1 MVAILLILISAL
13 QGQNNT
19 IRGKVRAPDGSTIN
33 NAIVELRQGGGGII
47 SQTVTR
53 NDGDFAFSG
62 LVSGEYEI
70 VVNLAGYE
78 PIMQRVRFNHSPRD
92 NFQEVLYVEVNLRPK
107 AEPALAPPG
116 VRFVQDVPGP
126 AREAFQKGLAKL
138 RDSKSEEGIAL
149 LKRAIAIFNDYFA
162 AHFELAAE
170 FYRRGR
176 YQEAIESLERARQ
189 INDRQGAV
197 YYLFGLIMVKQRK
210 FAVAEYAFSE
220 AIKLDPGSAPSHFYR
235 GLALIELAARAPDQ
249 KRRDE
254 DLAEAA
260 SSLDRA
266 WDLSRGKLSAVYLLR
281 ARICEQRGQGEA
293 AARELENYLKAEP
306 DARDASAIR
315 QAISKLRG
323 QS

>member
-1 MVAILLILISAL
+1 MLAILLIVVSAL

-19 IRGKVRAPDGSTIN
+19 IRGKVRAPDGSTLN

-62 LVSGEYEI
+62 LISGEYEI
-70 VVNLAGYE
+70 VVSLAGYE
-78 PIMQRVRFNHSPRD
+78 PALQQVRFNHSPRD
-92 NFQEVLYVEVNLRPK
+92 NFQEVLYVEVTIRPK
-107 AEPALAPPG
+107 AELLLAPPG
-116 VRFVQDVPGP
+116 VRFVQDVPGS
-126 AREAFQKGLAKL
+126 AREAFQKALAKL
-138 RDSKSEEGIAL
+138 REGKSEEGIAL
-149 LKRAIAIFNDYFA
+149 LKKAISIFGDYFS

-189 INDRQGAV
+189 INDREGAL
-197 YYLFGLIMVKQRK
+197 YYLFGLVMIKQQK
-210 FAVAEYAFSE
+210 FAVAEYAFRE
-220 AIKLDPGSAPSHFYR
+220 AIKLNPGSAPSHFYR

-249 KRRDE
+249 RQRAE
-254 DLAEAA
+254 DLSDAA

-266 WDLSRGKLSAVYLLR
+266 WELSGGKLSAVHLLR
-281 ARICEQRGQGEA
+281 ARIHEQQGNREA
-293 AARELENYLKAEP
+293 AARELENYLKAQP
-306 DARDASAIR
+306 DAKDAGAIR

>member
-1 MVAILLILISAL
+1 MMLVILLIVAL
-13 QGQNNT
+13 QAQNNT
-19 IRGKVRAPDGSTIN
+19 IRGKVRAPDGSTLN

-62 LVSGEYEI
+62 LISSEYEI
-70 VVNLAGYE
+70 FVNLAGYE
-78 PIMQRVRFNHSPRD
+78 PATQRVRFNHSPRD
-92 NFQEVLYVEVNLRPK
+92 NFQEVLYVEVTLRPK
-107 AEPALAPPG
+107 VEPALAPPG

-126 AREAFQKGLAKL
+126 AREAFQKGLARL
-138 RDSKSEEGIAL
+138 REGRSEEGIAL
-149 LKRAIAIFNDYFA
+149 LKKAITLFTDYFD

-170 FYRRGR
+170 FYRMGR

-189 INDRQGAV
+189 INDRQGGV

-210 FAVAEYAFSE
+210 FAVAEYAFRQ
-220 AIKLDPGSAPSHFYR
+220 AIKLSPGNAPSHFYR
-235 GLALIELAARAPDQ
+235 GLALIELAARAADQ
-249 KRRDE
+249 KQRDE

-260 SSLDRA
+260 ASVDRA
-266 WDLSRGKLSAVYLLR
+266 WDLSRGKLSTVYLLR
-281 ARICEQRGQGEA
+281 ARICEQRGQREA
-293 AARELENYLKAEP
+293 AARQLENYLKAEP
-306 DARDASAIR
+306 DAKEADAIR